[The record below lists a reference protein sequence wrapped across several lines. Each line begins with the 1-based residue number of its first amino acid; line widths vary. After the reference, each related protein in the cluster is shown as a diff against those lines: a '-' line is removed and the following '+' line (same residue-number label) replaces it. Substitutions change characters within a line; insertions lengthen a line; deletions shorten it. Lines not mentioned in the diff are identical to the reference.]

1 MKILFV
7 ITGLGMGG
15 AEKVVTS
22 LADALAGKGHEVCI
36 AYMTGAAAVL
46 PTSASIRIISLG
58 MASKLDAAGAL
69 FRLGRLIRDVR
80 PDVVHSHM
88 FHANILARLVRLA
101 APVRRL
107 ISTAHSSNEGGALR
121 MLAYRLTDSLADIS
135 TNVSD
140 EAVEAFIAAKA
151 VRPGRM
157 VAVYNGIAIDSFA
170 FNALARA
177 RMRQALSVDNGCQ
190 LILAV
195 GRLHDAKD
203 YPNLFH
209 ALALLPANGLNYQLC
224 IAGDGPLKADLQ
236 ALAAQL
242 GIAKRVRFLGIRSD
256 VADLMS
262 AADVFVLSSAWEGFP
277 VVVMEAMANGR
288 VLVATDCGGIRE
300 AIGDAGYLVK
310 PKDSKALAD
319 ALQTALKL
327 SAVEGAA
334 LGRAAR
340 QRVVELYALGAV
352 VIKWLQ
358 IYEGDV
364 GFG

>member
-1 MKILFV
+1 MKILFL

-22 LADALAGKGHEVCI
+22 LADALVAKGHEVCI
-36 AYMTGAAAVL
+36 AYMTGAAVVL
-46 PTSASIRIISLG
+46 PASASIRIISLG
-58 MASKLDAAGAL
+58 MASKLDAAGAFL
-69 FRLGRLIRDVR
+69 KLRRLIRDFR

-88 FHANILARLVRLA
+88 FHANILARLGKLV

-121 MLAYRLTDSLADIS
+121 MLVYRLTDSLADLS

-140 EAVEAFIAAKA
+140 EAVEAFIKAKA
-151 VRPGRM
+151 VRRGRM
-157 VAVYNGIAIDSFA
+157 IVVHNGIAIHSFE
-170 FNALARA
+170 FNSSARA
-177 RMRQALSVDNGCQ
+177 RMRQALLVGDRCQ

-203 YPNLFH
+203 YPNLFQ
-209 ALALLPANGLNYQLC
+209 ALALLPVSDFNYQLI
-224 IAGDGPLKADLQ
+224 IAGDGPLMEHLR
-236 ALAAQL
+236 ALVAQL
-242 GIAKRVRFLGIRSD
+242 GIAERVRFLGVRND

-262 AADVFVLSSAWEGFP
+262 AADIFVLSSAWEGFP
-277 VVVMEAMANGR
+277 IVVMEAMANER

-310 PKDSKALAD
+310 PKDSKALAH

-340 QRVVELYALGAV
+340 QRVVELYALDAV
-352 VIKWLQ
+352 VVKWLQ
-358 IYEGDV
+358 IYEGKV
-364 GFG
+364 NSG

>member
-1 MKILFV
+1 MKIMFL

-22 LADALAGKGHEVCI
+22 LADALADKGHEVCI
-36 AYMTGAAAVL
+36 AYMTGAAVVL
-46 PTSASIRIISLG
+46 PVSASIRIISLG
-58 MASKLDAAGAL
+58 MASKLDAAGA
-69 FRLGRLIRDVR
+69 FFKLGRLIRDFQ

-88 FHANILARLVRLA
+88 FHANILARLVKLV

-107 ISTAHSSNEGGALR
+107 ISTAHSSNEGGSMR
-121 MLAYRLTDSLADIS
+121 MLVYRLTDSLADLS

-140 EAVEAFIAAKA
+140 EAVEAFIKAKA

-157 VAVYNGIAIDSFA
+157 ITVHNGIAIHSFE
-170 FNALARA
+170 FNASARA
-177 RMRQALSVDNGCQ
+177 RLRQALLVGDRCQ

-209 ALALLPANGLNYQLC
+209 ALAQLPANDFNYQLF
-224 IAGDGPLKADLQ
+224 IAGDGPLIGYLE
-236 ALAAQL
+236 ALVAQL
-242 GIAKRVRFLGIRSD
+242 GIAERVRFLGLRDD

-262 AADVFVLSSAWEGFP
+262 AADIFVLSSAWEGFP
-277 VVVMEAMANGR
+277 IVVMEAMASER

-300 AIGDAGYLVK
+300 AIGDAGYLVR
-310 PKDSKALAD
+310 PKDSKALAH
-319 ALQTALKL
+319 ALQAALKL
-327 SAVEGAA
+327 SATQCTA

-340 QRVVELYALGAV
+340 QRVVKLYALDAV

-358 IYEGDV
+358 IYKGKV
-364 GFG
+364 GSG

>member
-1 MKILFV
+1 MKILFL

-22 LADALAGKGHEVCI
+22 LADALAVKGHEVLI
-36 AYMTGAAAVL
+36 AYMTGVAEVL
-46 PTSASIRIISLG
+46 PTNASIQVVSLG
-58 MASKLDAAGAL
+58 MVSKTDSLSAFL
-69 FRLGRLIRDVR
+69 KFRKLIRNLQ

-88 FHANILARLVRLA
+88 LHANILARLVRMVT
-101 APVRRL
+101 PIKRL
-107 ISTAHSSNEGGALR
+107 ISTAHNSNEGGKLR

-135 TNVSD
+135 TNVSA
-140 EAVEAFIAAKA
+140 EAVAAFIKAKA
-151 VRPGRM
+151 SRPARM
-157 VAVYNGIAIDSFA
+157 IAVHNGIATDEFA
-170 FNALARA
+170 FNAAARV
-177 RMRQALSVDNGCQ
+177 RIRQELLVPDDFR

-209 ALALLPANGLNYQLC
+209 ALAQLPVNGFNFQLV
-224 IAGDGPLKADLQ
+224 IAGDGPLRGYLETLALQ
-236 ALAAQL
+236 LRISA
-242 GIAKRVRFLGIRSD
+242 RVMFLGVRRD

-262 AADVFVLSSAWEGFP
+262 ASDIFVLSSAWEGFP
-277 VVVMEAMANGR
+277 IVVMEAMANER

-310 PKDSKALAD
+310 PKDAKALAH

-327 SAVEGAA
+327 SAAQCAA

-340 QRVVELYALGAV
+340 KRVVEHYSLDIAVERWLKIYAGQV
-352 VIKWLQ
+352 SQ
-358 IYEGDV
+358 N
-364 GFG
+364 